1 MLALKNQSTLVT
13 KSWNI
18 CLKSMPTAIS
28 KQIPWFSILF
38 ALVFPKQSERWMH
51 FCKTLKK
58 GETFANASFWHPF
71 LLTKRIKREAL
82 PEMFFL
88 LSSLSKS
95 VSSVLTCILSW
106 CSIDSYPEA
115 FCCSVWKWLS
125 LLKKIPWDP
134 DTITVNC
141 EKEVKN
147 ELIFLFLFLH
157 CYFPNFS
164 AEYFCA
170 FVLCVYKE
178 KSHDKIAILVLF
190 S

>member
-1 MLALKNQSTLVT
+1 MDAFLQ
-13 KSWNI
+13 NI
-18 CLKSMPTAIS
+18 KKRGNL
-28 KQIPWFSILF
+28 
-38 ALVFPKQSERWMH
+38 
-51 FCKTLKK
+51 CKCFFL
-58 GETFANASFWHPF
+58 ASFFTH
-71 LLTKRIKREAL
+71 KKNKERAL

-170 FVLCVYKE
+170 FVICVFEE
-178 KSHDKIAILVLF
+178 KSKAKIAILDLGKSADFDKSNKDLGAKIQNVNKQVTKK
-190 S
+190 